1 MQANQK
7 ALQAEVVKRIE
18 TLFIKK
24 YQGNKSA
31 FARECG
37 CDEKTIRKIM
47 NGEQFISVNLA
58 FRICKALDLTMSELF
73 EGLALEN

>member
-1 MQANQK
+1 MQAKQK

-18 TLFIKK
+18 SLFMKK

-31 FARECG
+31 FARDSE

-47 NGEQFISVNLA
+47 NGEQFLSVNLA
-58 FRICKALDLTMSELF
+58 FRICKALDITMSELF
-73 EGLALEN
+73 EGLILED